1 MVESVDGD
9 KNMSWNQ
16 LNSPTKA
23 VKDEKPTKRT
33 KMTTNIVVAVAAAV

>member
-1 MVESVDGD
+1 
-9 KNMSWNQ
+9 MSWNQ

-33 KMTTNIVVAVAAAV
+33 KKTTDIVVAVAAAV